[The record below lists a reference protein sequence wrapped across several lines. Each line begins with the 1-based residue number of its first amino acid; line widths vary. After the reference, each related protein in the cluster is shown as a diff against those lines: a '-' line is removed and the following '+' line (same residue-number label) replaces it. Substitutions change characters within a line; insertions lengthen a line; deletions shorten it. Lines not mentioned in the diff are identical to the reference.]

1 MQSRPF
7 FLAPCPPYLGLPAAP
22 PLTQQRDDSR
32 PQFPPLP
39 WPCEIREKRDG
50 TKTNWALISAGNLS
64 VGGASVFGKSDS
76 RQESFVF
83 KDQSFYDSFFIFLLL
98 FLPVL
103 WALVKAQAIKTGWKH
118 NLDSTVRISQ
128 KVFFLYRMPTG
139 FLCHFHEGTIWG
151 NSWKTFTNHSLVL
164 KMGTCCPFIGTVTWS
179 VMTQ

>member
-39 WPCEIREKRDG
+39 RSCEITEKRDG

-64 VGGASVFGKSDS
+64 AGGASVFGKSDM
-76 RQESFVF
+76 RQESSLFQGSILLWFFVH
-83 KDQSFYDSFFIFLLL
+83 FLLL
-98 FLPVL
+98 FSPVL

-118 NLDSTVRISQ
+118 NLDATVCISQ
-128 KVFFLYRMPTG
+128 KVFFLYWTPTG
-139 FLCHFHEGTIWG
+139 FLCHFH
-151 NSWKTFTNHSLVL
+151 
-164 KMGTCCPFIGTVTWS
+164 
-179 VMTQ
+179 